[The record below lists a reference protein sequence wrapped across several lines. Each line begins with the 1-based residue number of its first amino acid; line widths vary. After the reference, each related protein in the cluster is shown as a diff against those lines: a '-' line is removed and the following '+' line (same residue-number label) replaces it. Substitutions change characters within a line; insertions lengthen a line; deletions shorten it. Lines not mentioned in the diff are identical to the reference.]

1 MISFKLSELA
11 IFGNY
16 KLLGQDVVINKVST
30 DSRDCKDA
38 LFVALKGERFDG
50 HDYIDSAIE
59 NGAKAVLVEKD
70 VYRDD
75 ITIIKVSSTRRL
87 LSKISINFCLALSKL
102 TLFSFFRMS
111 QLFTTL
117 YPSTNTNLTL
127 DLVH

>member
-50 HDYIDSAIE
+50 HDYIGKAVE
-59 NGAKAVLVEKD
+59 NGAIA
-70 VYRDD
+70 
-75 ITIIKVSSTRRL
+75 IVSSKVLDPNAFKNVSIVLCNDTLKALGYCGYLVRRQCKA
-87 LSKISINFCLALSKL
+87 KIASL
-102 TLFSFFRMS
+102 TGSCGKTTVKE
-111 QLFTTL
+111 FT
-117 YPSTNTNLTL
+117 
-127 DLVH
+127 HEI

>member
-50 HDYIDSAIE
+50 HDYIGKAVE
-59 NGAKAVLVEKD
+59 NGAIA
-70 VYRDD
+70 
-75 ITIIKVSSTRRL
+75 IVSSKVLDPNTF
-87 LSKISINFCLALSKL
+87 KNVSIVLCND
-102 TLFSFFRMS
+102 T
-111 QLFTTL
+111 
-117 YPSTNTNLTL
+117 
-127 DLVH
+127 

>member
-50 HDYIDSAIE
+50 HE
-59 NGAKAVLVEKD
+59 
-70 VYRDD
+70 
-75 ITIIKVSSTRRL
+75 
-87 LSKISINFCLALSKL
+87 
-102 TLFSFFRMS
+102 
-111 QLFTTL
+111 
-117 YPSTNTNLTL
+117 
-127 DLVH
+127 